1 MILEA
6 KAALDQVGLGGKAE
20 ENYLHLSE
28 GQKQLCI
35 LARTLVSGSRLLL
48 LDEPESAL
56 DFRHRYRMLDMIR
69 SWIQSTQG
77 GAVVTLH
84 DPILALNYCDN
95 LMLLKN
101 GELLD
106 ILSPKEDSL
115 EKMEQAL
122 SRIYGSVS
130 LQLCRSRSGREMLTM
145 LKEDEQ

>member
-1 MILEA
+1 M
-6 KAALDQVGLGGKAE
+6 
-20 ENYLHLSE
+20 
-28 GQKQLCI
+28 
-35 LARTLVSGSRLLL
+35 
-48 LDEPESAL
+48 
-56 DFRHRYRMLDMIR
+56 
-69 SWIQSTQG
+69 
-77 GAVVTLH
+77 LH
-84 DPILALNYCDN
+84 DPMLALNYCDN